1 MKVQDWLN
9 FLLGWKMS
17 DFVVTAK
24 IQIRP
29 PLKDRSN
36 LNESMEQYRKACNHI
51 SAYCFDNKCLKR
63 EIIHKALY
71 EKLRTVYGL
80 KSQMACSAII
90 TVISKYKTIL
100 ETQHKWIQP
109 NFKNPQLDLVWNRD
123 YSLVQGVFSV
133 NTLSGR
139 LKCPFHSKGMGQ
151 YFNKDKYKFGTAKLV
166 QDHKGKYYLHIP
178 VTTQVEELQV
188 SDISHVVGIDRGIN
202 FLAVSY
208 DSKGKSTFFD
218 GGKIKHKRAHYKE
231 LRAELQ
237 RKQTPSARRRLKKIG
252 SRENRWM
259 NDVNHCISKALVTNN
274 PSKTLFVL
282 EDLTNV
288 RQATEKVRRKDRYI
302 SVSWSFYDLEQKL
315 KYKAQRNGG
324 LVINVNPKYTSQRC
338 PRCGHIEKSNRDKKH
353 HVFCCKNCDYR
364 SNDDRIGAMNLFD
377 LGLNWIKEQTESIES
392 ISLNVGVQSITP
404 QCNDSSSEKKSKKG
418 RKSKK
423 TVCTTDQLQAHPL

>member
-1 MKVQDWLN
+1 MKAQGWLG
-9 FLLGWKMS
+9 FLLELKMS

-24 IQIRP
+24 IQINP
-29 PLKDRSN
+29 SVKDRYS
-36 LNESMEQYRKACNHI
+36 LNESMEQYRLACNCI
-51 SAYCFDNKCLKR
+51 SAYCFDSKCLKR
-63 EIIHKALY
+63 ETIHKALY
-71 EKLRTVYGL
+71 EELRTVYGL

-90 TVISKYKTIL
+90 TVIARYKTIL
-100 ETQHKWIQP
+100 ETQHSWIKA
-109 NFKNPQLDLVWNRD
+109 NFKKPQLDLVWNRD

-133 NTLSGR
+133 NTLYGR
-139 LKCPFHSKGMGQ
+139 LKCPFHSKGIDQ
-151 YFNKDKYKFGTAKLV
+151 YFNKDKYKFGTARLV

-178 VTTQVEELQV
+178 VTTQVEKLQV
-188 SDISHVVGIDRGIN
+188 SDISNVVGIDRGIN

-231 LRAELQ
+231 LRSELQ
-237 RKQTPSARRRLKKIG
+237 RKKTPSARRRLKKIG

-259 NDVNHCISKALVTNN
+259 NDVNHCISKALITSN

-288 RQATEKVRRKDRYI
+288 RQATEKVRRKDRYV

-324 LVINVNPKYTSQRC
+324 LVINVDPRYTSQRC
-338 PRCGHIEKSNRDKKH
+338 PKCGHIEKSNRNKKH
-353 HVFCCKNCDYR
+353 HVFCCKNCGYR

-377 LGLNWIKEQTESIES
+377 LGLLWVKEQTECLES
-392 ISLNVGVQSITP
+392 ISLQTGVQSITP
-404 QCNDSSSEKKSKKG
+404 ECNDSSTEKKSKKG
-418 RKSKK
+418 RRPKSRI
-423 TVCTTDQLQAHPL
+423 TTDQLQAHPL

>member
-1 MKVQDWLN
+1 
-9 FLLGWKMS
+9 MS
-17 DFVVTAK
+17 DFVVTVK
-24 IQIRP
+24 IQIMP
-29 PLKDRSN
+29 PLEDRHN
-36 LNESMEQYRKACNHI
+36 LNESMEQYRLACNHI
-51 SAYCFDNKCLKR
+51 SAYCLNNKCLKR
-63 EIIHKALY
+63 EVIHKALY

-100 ETQHKWIQP
+100 ETQHTWIQP
-109 NFKNPQLDLVWNRD
+109 NFKKPQLDLVWNRD

-139 LKCPFHSKGMGQ
+139 LKCPFHSIGMEQ
-151 YFNKDKYKFGTAKLV
+151 YFDKDKYKFGTARLV
-166 QDHKGKYYLHIP
+166 QDHNGKYYLHIP
-178 VTTQVEELQV
+178 VTTQIEKIQV

-237 RKQTPSARRRLKKIG
+237 KKQTPSARRRLKKIG

-259 NDVNHCISKALVTNN
+259 NDVNHCVSKALVTNN

-288 RQATEKVRRKDRYI
+288 RQATEKVRKKDRYI

-315 KYKAQRNGG
+315 KYKAQRNSS
-324 LVINVNPKYTSQRC
+324 LVINVDPRYTSQCC
-338 PRCGHIEKSNRDKKH
+338 PKCGHIEKSNRDKKLH
-353 HVFCCKNCDYR
+353 CFCCRNCGYR
-364 SNDDRIGAMNLFD
+364 SNDDRIGAMNLFN
-377 LGLNWIKEQTESIES
+377 LGLNWIKEQTECSES
-392 ISLNVGVQSITP
+392 ISLQTGVQSITP
-404 QCNDSSSEKKSKKG
+404 RCNDSQSTEKKIGKKRSRVSKTRSRATG
-418 RKSKK
+418 
-423 TVCTTDQLQAHPL
+423 QLQANPL

>member
-1 MKVQDWLN
+1 MKVQDWLG
-9 FLLGWKMS
+9 FLLEQKMS
-17 DFVVTAK
+17 DLVVTVK
-24 IQIRP
+24 IQIKP
-29 PLKDRSN
+29 PVEDRYN
-36 LNESMEQYRKACNHI
+36 LNKSMEQYRLACNLI
-51 SAYCFDNKCLKR
+51 SAYCFDSKCLKR
-63 EIIHKALY
+63 ETIHKALY
-71 EKLRTVYGL
+71 EELRSVYGL

-90 TVISKYKTIL
+90 TVISRYKTIL

-109 NFKNPQLDLVWNRD
+109 NFKKPQLDLVWNRD

-139 LKCPFHSKGMGQ
+139 LKCPFHSKGMEQ
-151 YFNKDKYKFGTAKLV
+151 YFDKEKYKFGTARLV

-178 VTTQVEELQV
+178 VTTQVEELSV

-231 LRAELQ
+231 LRSELQ
-237 RKQTPSARRRLKKIG
+237 KKQTPSARRRLKKVG

-259 NDVNHCISKALVTNN
+259 NDVNHCVSKALVTNN

-288 RQATEKVRRKDRYI
+288 RQATEKVCRKDRYV

-315 KYKAQRNGG
+315 RYKAQRNGG
-324 LVINVNPKYTSQRC
+324 LVVSVDPRHTSQRC
-338 PRCGHIEKSNRDKKH
+338 PKCGHIESRNRDKKH
-353 HVFCCKNCDYR
+353 HVFCCKNCGYR

-377 LGLNWIKEQTESIES
+377 LGLLWIKEQTENTESTSFSI
-392 ISLNVGVQSITP
+392 GVQSITP
-404 QCNDSSSEKKSKKG
+404 RCNDSSFEKKSKKS
-418 RKSKK
+418 RRHKSRN
-423 TVCTTDQLQAHPL
+423 TTDQLQAHPL

>member
-1 MKVQDWLN
+1 
-9 FLLGWKMS
+9 MS

-24 IQIRP
+24 IQIKP
-29 PLKDRSN
+29 TIEDRHN

-71 EKLRTVYGL
+71 DKLRTVYGL
-80 KSQMACSAII
+80 KSRMACSAII
-90 TVISKYKTIL
+90 TVISRYRAIL
-100 ETQHKWIQP
+100 DKQHKWIQP
-109 NFKNPQLDLVWNRD
+109 NFKKPQLDLVWNRD

-139 LKCPFHSKGMGQ
+139 LKCSFHSKGMEQ
-151 YFNKDKYKFGTAKLV
+151 YFDKDKYKFGTAKLV

-178 VTTQVEELQV
+178 VTTQIEELQV

-208 DSKGKSTFFD
+208 DSRGKSTFFN
-218 GGKIKHKRAHYKE
+218 GGKIKNKRVHYKE
-231 LRAELQ
+231 LRTELQ
-237 RKQTPSARRRLKKIG
+237 KKKTPSARRRLKKIG

-259 NDVNHCISKALVTNN
+259 NDVNHCVSKALVTSN

-288 RQATEKVRRKDRYI
+288 RQATKKVRRKGRYI
-302 SVSWSFYDLEQKL
+302 PVSWSFYDLEQKL

-353 HVFCCKNCDYR
+353 HIFCCKNCGYR

-377 LGLNWIKEQTESIES
+377 LGLLWIKEQTENAES
-392 ISLNVGVQSITP
+392 TSTCIGVQSIP
-404 QCNDSSSEKKSKKG
+404 PECNVTFSDKKKKENKRSRTLKVRSRATG
-418 RKSKK
+418 
-423 TVCTTDQLQAHPL
+423 QLQAHRL